1 MTRTTIVPSTA
12 PRLRRAVALA
22 CTVLAVAGLQLT
34 GLGAARADVRSV
46 VLTPTNFLSD
56 GQVVQVRWSGYTVPG
71 SAISI
76 YQCKA
81 GATTRADCVQ
91 AGSANG
97 RPRQADG
104 TGSFLFRVKAGDSL
118 PEFRCDVTTPCSIGV
133 FEVNPADGL
142 LDFAAAVITTVKFA
156 PTADSCPAGLTK
168 SLTGVVASGSFRAS
182 LSWAAIACQ
191 GSTALDLNP
200 TLGSSPD
207 AKLAF
212 LRGDVDVA
220 VTGDPIGPDDVLRAT
235 ESMAGA
241 PLAQRSYTYAPAT
254 ASGLAIVYNMR
265 DFVTGEQIVDLK
277 LTPDLI
283 AKIFTGQISTPDDDG
298 GSMRALNPT
307 HTLPIFTRAV
317 MRAENDADTLQFS
330 TWLYGT
336 ARAAYEAGGE
346 QFTHGPLLGWPSTD
360 RYQLR
365 TGADDVALTVLGAEN
380 DPQRLGYLGVV
391 DTSTAAF
398 YGLSTAFVLNGAGAF
413 VQPNQ
418 DGMAK
423 GIPFAQHIRPD
434 GSMVPANLAA
444 PDAGAYPLAKIG
456 YLVVPTSG
464 LDARPD
470 YRDSLLT
477 ALTFAAGPGQ
487 RVGDDDRVLPYGYLP
502 LPKDLAD
509 AALAVLDKVR
519 EPPPES
525 PPEVTFEAP
534 PGDGGILGGDP
545 FAGDGDLGSSGL
557 DGGSVDESA
566 ATEAAIANGA
576 AVASRRAEAAR
587 RLALPER
594 LRAAAARLVLPLLAG
609 LGLFC
614 LLFGPFLQFR
624 ARLRR

>member
-1 MTRTTIVPSTA
+1 MV
-12 PRLRRAVALA
+12 RLH
-22 CTVLAVAGLQLT
+22 
-34 GLGAARADVRSV
+34 
-46 VLTPTNFLSD
+46 
-56 GQVVQVRWSGYTVPG
+56 
-71 SAISI
+71 
-76 YQCKA
+76 
-81 GATTRADCVQ
+81 
-91 AGSANG
+91 
-97 RPRQADG
+97 RPRQRHQHLPVQGGRHHARG
-104 TGSFLFRVKAGDSL
+104 LRAGGLGQRPPPAGRRHGSFLFRVKAGDSL

-241 PLAQRSYTYAPAT
+241 PLPQRSYTYAPAT

-519 EPPPES
+519 EPPPRIT
-525 PPEVTFEAP
+525 P
-534 PGDGGILGGDP
+534 GGDVRGAAGRRRHPGRRPVRGRRRSRLDRPRRRVRRRECGNRRGDRERRGSRQPARRWPHAHSP
-545 FAGDGDLGSSGL
+545 FRSGCGRRRPAWCCRSWRVSACSACCSGRSSSSAPGC
-557 DGGSVDESA
+557 GAEA
-566 ATEAAIANGA
+566 ATGQC
-576 AVASRRAEAAR
+576 AVASAARSSQRSSRSGAGAQPLDSARVPSLSGVWRSLRRAR
-587 RLALPER
+587 SSI
-594 LRAAAARLVLPLLAG
+594 
-609 LGLFC
+609 
-614 LLFGPFLQFR
+614 
-624 ARLRR
+624 